1 MLGFFFH
8 FLVIG
13 LHYVCQDFCR
23 KKMLKIDCIAKEFNC
38 IHSRY
43 MPGFSVMLNILEEI
57 LGLGKINSDFFP
69 PRYQHLNLSY
79 CNSKLIYT
87 R

>member
-43 MPGFSVMLNILEEI
+43 MPGFSVMLNIL
-57 LGLGKINSDFFP
+57 
-69 PRYQHLNLSY
+69 
-79 CNSKLIYT
+79 
-87 R
+87 